1 MHISDENLIDLNDEK
16 REFLELNIFK
26 GKIVRPLKG
35 RGGLIYIVERNC
47 IPKFVAYKTTQ
58 EFESQDISSIKV
70 ESIVNIER
78 EAGNWF
84 RYSNHPLLRKVR
96 ISGEILLG

>member
-1 MHISDENLIDLNDEK
+1 MMK

-58 EFESQDISSIKV
+58 EFESQDISVLKL
-70 ESIVNIER
+70 N
-78 EAGNWF
+78 
-84 RYSNHPLLRKVR
+84 PL
-96 ISGEILLG
+96 